1 MRYNELT
8 VMYEEFSETFAGFC
22 FAEFGKKFII
32 VNSTL
37 SSYEQEVY
45 KLAFEYLLNNNLA
58 PNQIQIPA
66 STATEKEAIEHAKTL
81 LTKQVV

>member
-1 MRYNELT
+1 MRYDELI

-32 VNSTL
+32 VNNTL

-45 KLAFEYLLNNNLA
+45 KLSFEYLLNNNLA

-66 STATEKEAIEHAKTL
+66 STSTEKEAIEYAKSL
-81 LTKQVV
+81 LSKQAI